1 MVTFNSKKA
10 NYTIYEAGEEPTSF
24 EPGDFFLLRN
34 NTFASKIVLFGEWIR
49 YHGENRKYSRWSH
62 AGAFIDNKGSI
73 IESTFSGVK
82 IDNISKYKDLP
93 YYVVHTKLSAANK
106 VQGVSAAKSFLRDE
120 YGWLADIS
128 IGLNYLT
135 GLKIQIT
142 SKNTINCS
150 GLVAMMLWA
159 AGIIFDGT
167 PQMFAPA
174 DLAAAFDVPSP
185 IKPVKT
191 KKVKIKKEDK

>member
-1 MVTFNSKKA
+1 MVTFNSKRS
-10 NYTIYEAGEEPTSF
+10 NYTIYEAGEEPTTF

-62 AGAFIDNKGSI
+62 GGAFIDTKGTI
-73 IESTFSGVK
+73 IEATFGGVK

-106 VQGVSAAKSFLRDE
+106 IQAVNAAKSFLKDK
-120 YGWLADIS
+120 YGWLTDFS

-142 SKNTINCS
+142 AKNTINCS
-150 GLVAMMLWA
+150 GLVGMMLWA
-159 AGIIFDGT
+159 AGYIFNGS

-185 IKPVKT
+185 LKPVKV
-191 KKVKIKKEDK
+191 KKNKNKESR